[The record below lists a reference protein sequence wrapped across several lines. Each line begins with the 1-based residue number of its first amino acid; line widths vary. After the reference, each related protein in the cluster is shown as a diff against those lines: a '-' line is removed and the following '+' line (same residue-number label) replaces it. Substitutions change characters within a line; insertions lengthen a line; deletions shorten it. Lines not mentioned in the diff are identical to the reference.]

1 MSHPARGPVL
11 FGDRRQDECCQAPT
25 DHCSHSQS
33 GTEAPLVSYLARG
46 PGSPGID
53 SKASAAG
60 RRHCADSTSD
70 VRKEAARVSGS
81 ATDQLTSAKGL
92 PGERPKALAP
102 PMPPSWLTILT
113 LAALL
118 SGCPAVTEQN
128 ARSERWYDTVVE
140 PLQSDTE
147 RALRFYDR
155 IIRLKGPELA
165 QELATAKLEFEK
177 EKSGLNRMQFAML
190 LSVPGAAFRDD
201 HAAANLLQHFLK
213 DKNAEDSPLRPL
225 AVLLN
230 SQLSDSHKLEEALQQ
245 QTAKTKEE
253 QRKSDALQQKLEALL
268 EMEMKMLEREQT
280 IPTKKK

>member
-1 MSHPARGPVL
+1 
-11 FGDRRQDECCQAPT
+11 
-25 DHCSHSQS
+25 
-33 GTEAPLVSYLARG
+33 
-46 PGSPGID
+46 
-53 SKASAAG
+53 
-60 RRHCADSTSD
+60 
-70 VRKEAARVSGS
+70 
-81 ATDQLTSAKGL
+81 
-92 PGERPKALAP
+92 
-102 PMPPSWLTILT
+102 MPPSWLAILT

-118 SGCPAVTEQN
+118 CGCPAVTEQN

-140 PLQSDTE
+140 PHQSDTE

-165 QELATAKLEFEK
+165 QELATAKQEFEK
-177 EKSGLNRMQFAML
+177 EKSGLNRMQLAML